1 MVKTGVIGIIGI
13 HTGIG
18 KTIASAVIAE
28 ALGAD
33 YWKPVQSGIDER
45 DSLLVASLLTNGNA
59 RVHEEA
65 YLLNTPVSPQLAAEI
80 DNINIDFKNLKWP
93 ETEKTLLV
101 ETAGGLLSPMT
112 ATDTMADFIQWYQ
125 LPVILV
131 VQNYLGSIN
140 HTMLTIEVLKNR
152 DMKVAGIIFNDH
164 TNEASEVFITNN
176 SDIPIL
182 GRIPHI
188 DNLDNN
194 EVAKV
199 GAIIKQSITN
209 KLINLLNN

>member
-1 MVKTGVIGIIGI
+1 MVKKGAIGIIGI

-28 ALGAD
+28 AIGAD
-33 YWKPVQSGIDER
+33 YWKPVQSGVLER
-45 DSLLVASLLTNGNA
+45 DSVLVASLLTNGKS
-59 RVHEEA
+59 RVHEEV
-65 YLLNTPVSPQLAAEI
+65 YLLNTPVSPHQAADI
-80 DNINIDFKNLKWP
+80 DGITIDYKNLKWP

-140 HTMLTIEVLKNR
+140 HSMLTIEVMKSR
-152 DMKVAGIIFNDH
+152 DIKVAGIIFNGH
-164 TNEASEVFITNN
+164 RNEASEAFITNN
-176 SDIPIL
+176 SDMPIL

-188 DNLDNN
+188 DNLNNN
-194 EVAKV
+194 EVSICA
-199 GAIIKQSITN
+199 GNIKQSITN